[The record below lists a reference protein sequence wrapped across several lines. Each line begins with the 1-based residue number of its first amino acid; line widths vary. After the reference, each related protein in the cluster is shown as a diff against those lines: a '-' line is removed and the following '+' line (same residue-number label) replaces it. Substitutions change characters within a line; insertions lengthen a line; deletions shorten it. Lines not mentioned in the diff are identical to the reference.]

1 MVQGNGIVPGS
12 RISPIS
18 ESRAACLRGLRY
30 RRPAQTPLENT
41 NKVFPTHFHPL
52 YLGWGLPSP
61 DQAGCACRQEALAS
75 TPHVASHRLAN
86 GFNFVAPLSIF
97 SLPLLPCP
105 FSLLP
110 LPSSNPP
117 SPALISCS
125 KGSLCGL
132 SSCDF
137 RRRTVVLPQ
146 ICFPAAKKH
155 KSLNEAVLAMAEIL
169 DFSPVPTLVVS
180 PSLHVRTASD
190 GLLKAWGRGRD
201 ALVGKNLF
209 AVLYSDPTT
218 DRFDCIPLRHAIESA
233 VSTRT
238 LRVCHAAYF
247 RTRFLGLHALH
258 QCTELTD
265 CCA

>member
-1 MVQGNGIVPGS
+1 MSQNQCAHGTRQWHCARLPNSPYI
-12 RISPIS
+12 RISGGLFARPSLSPSCANAVGEYKQGLPHPFPPSLFGLGPAIS
-18 ESRAACLRGLRY
+18 GSGGLRVQARSASFY
-30 RRPAQTPLENT
+30 PTRRLSPPGQRFQLRSPPL
-41 NKVFPTHFHPL
+41 H
-52 YLGWGLPSP
+52 
-61 DQAGCACRQEALAS
+61 
-75 TPHVASHRLAN
+75 
-86 GFNFVAPLSIF
+86 
-97 SLPLLPCP
+97 
-105 FSLLP
+105 LLP